1 MQTVVTPRNKTV
13 AIIGLGYV
21 GLALGMAAVDA
32 GWSVIGIDTS
42 ESRVKQLNSGESPV
56 EDVSNSVLKSATDKG
71 VFVATQDFGIVSS
84 ASVVVVC
91 VPTPL
96 DDNRNPDLSMLQNA
110 VSRLSP
116 HLNDGSLLISEST
129 SFPGT
134 LRNVIIPLV
143 DSLKSKESSRI
154 YFGSAP
160 ERVNPRDPVWNQ
172 RNTPRL
178 VAGIDSESKM
188 RTIDFYSSIC
198 DVVVPVSNPEI
209 AEAAKLLENTFRLVN
224 IALINEFAQICFK
237 QGISANEVVDA
248 ASTKPYGY
256 SPFRPGVGV
265 GGHCIPI
272 DPIYLNWWARQTGS
286 EMEIVKSADSINRS
300 MPLYI
305 AQRILELVH
314 TITRPRILILG
325 VAYKPGLGDIRESPV
340 TVLHKHLLELGAV
353 VAWSDPLVHL
363 FEGTTQVDMNW
374 DCDAAV
380 IATHQPGVDI
390 QTLLRKKVPILDC
403 TNTFSTIEGVS
414 LI

>member
-1 MQTVVTPRNKTV
+1 MRVVDTSRDRTV

-21 GLALGMAAVDA
+21 GLPLGMAAVDA
-32 GWSVIGIDTS
+32 GWSVIGIDAS
-42 ESRVKQLNSGESPV
+42 ESRVGQLNSGESPV
-56 EDVSNSVLKSATDKG
+56 EDVNNSVLRSAIDEG
-71 VFVATQDFGIVSS
+71 DFVASQDFGRVSE

-110 VSRLSP
+110 ITGLSP
-116 HLNDGSLLISEST
+116 HLSDGSLLISEST

-143 DSLKSKESSRI
+143 ESLKSTESARF

-178 VAGIDSESKM
+178 IAGIDSESKM

-224 IALINEFAQICFK
+224 IGLINEFAQICFK
-237 QGISANEVVDA
+237 QGISANEVIDA

-272 DPIYLNWWARQTGS
+272 DPMYLNWWAQQTGS
-286 EMEIVKSADSINRS
+286 DMETVKSADSVNRS

-305 AQRILELVH
+305 AQRVLELVQR
-314 TITRPRILILG
+314 INRPKILILG
-325 VAYKPGLGDIRESPV
+325 VAYKSGLGDIRESPV
-340 TVLHKHLLELGAV
+340 TVLRKHLLELGAV
-353 VAWSDPLVHL
+353 VEWNDPLVQL
-363 FEGTTQVDMNW
+363 FEGTTQVDMDW

-390 QTLLRKKVPILDC
+390 QALLRKKVPILDC
-403 TNTFSTIEGVS
+403 TNSFSTIEGIT

>member
-1 MQTVVTPRNKTV
+1 MRTVDTPRNKTV

-21 GLALGMAAVDA
+21 GLPLGMAAVDA

-116 HLNDGSLLISEST
+116 HLNNGSLLISEST

-256 SPFRPGVGV
+256 SSFRPGVGV

>member
-1 MQTVVTPRNKTV
+1 MRTVDTPRNKTV

-21 GLALGMAAVDA
+21 GLPLGMAAVDA

-256 SPFRPGVGV
+256 SSFRPGVGV

-286 EMEIVKSADSINRS
+286 EMEMVKSADSINRS

>member
-1 MQTVVTPRNKTV
+1 MRTVDTPRNKTV

-21 GLALGMAAVDA
+21 GLPLGMAAVDA

-256 SPFRPGVGV
+256 SSFRPGVGV